1 MAFNDTS
8 VFLRVSRHKF
18 ILVVVLKVLRA
29 IYESVLR
36 ERQVSRRHF
45 SDQMGGGAGVRM
57 HKRAVRIISCPLND
71 HRQEEDFSGIIK
83 VLTVLPLQRLEAV
96 DIKANSRV
104 TAILGELVAYIA
116 SYQNMALNGVHP
128 ESSSL
133 PSTFV
138 PAERSGVD
146 DDWTEL
152 RDKQQRPHS
161 SYNPS
166 EEQKRRSRTEDGPD
180 QSQNNMQVLVNA
192 AGSSTEGLS
201 SNSTHQN
208 GGVNRI
214 GEISEETEPA
224 PKPIVKKKKRKL
236 LLYLADKIA
245 GLLILSIVIAGLF
258 SIPVALF
265 ALKPNVRNQLTP

>member
-1 MAFNDTS
+1 M
-8 VFLRVSRHKF
+8 
-18 ILVVVLKVLRA
+18 
-29 IYESVLR
+29 
-36 ERQVSRRHF
+36 
-45 SDQMGGGAGVRM
+45 
-57 HKRAVRIISCPLND
+57 
-71 HRQEEDFSGIIK
+71 
-83 VLTVLPLQRLEAV
+83 LTLLPLQHLEAV

-104 TAILGELVAYIA
+104 TAILCELVAYIA
-116 SYQNMALNGVHP
+116 SYQDMALNGVHP

-152 RDKQQRPHS
+152 RDQQQRPHS

-166 EEQKRRSRTEDGPD
+166 EEQKRRSITENGPD
-180 QSQNNMQVLVNA
+180 QSQNMQVLVNA

-201 SNSTHQN
+201 SNNTHQN

-236 LLYLADKIA
+236 LLYLAGKIA

-265 ALKPNVRNQLTP
+265 ALKPNVRN